1 MRVLVTGGAGF
12 IGSHTCDR
20 LVELGHEVVVLD
32 ALTAPVHRDGRPDYL
47 TPGVEL
53 CVGDVRNREL
63 LANLLRRVDAVVH
76 LAAYQDYLPDF
87 ARFTDVNV
95 DVDGAHLRDRGR
107 GEARAEPASS
117 SPPRSRRWGR
127 ACTAAR
133 STASRPRTS
142 APRTGCAPAGG
153 T

>member
-20 LVELGHEVVVLD
+20 LVELGHGVVVLD
-32 ALTAPVHRDGRPDYL
+32 ALTAPVHRDGKPAYL
-47 TPGVEL
+47 TPGAEL
-53 CVGDVRNREL
+53 WVGDVRNREL

-95 DVDGAHLRDRGR
+95 
-107 GEARAEPASS
+107 
-117 SPPRSRRWGR
+117 
-127 ACTAAR
+127 T
-133 STASRPRTS
+133 STAV
-142 APRTGCAPAGG
+142 
-153 T
+153 